1 MKKLILI
8 VLLAVSSGAYAGPP
22 GPIGRLVSSPIESV
36 RINSEGLATVYF
48 TYLIHPIDI
57 FTTGCR
63 HEEMS
68 HAFGFDANTDVGKMF
83 LSVLLEAKAS
93 GLYVTAYGTGRCMG
107 VEGSLVEVLQF
118 ARVS

>member
-1 MKKLILI
+1 MKKLILTA
-8 VLLAVSSGAYAGPP
+8 LLAASSGAYAGPP
-22 GPIGRLVSSPIESV
+22 GPIGHLISSPVESV
-36 RINSEGLATVYF
+36 RINNEGLATVYF
-48 TYLIHPIDI
+48 TYAIYGDM

-63 HEEMS
+63 HDEMN
-68 HAFGFDANTDVGKMF
+68 HAFGFDANTDVGKIF

-93 GLYVTAYGTGRCMG
+93 GLRVTAYGTGRCMG

>member
-1 MKKLILI
+1 MRKQILTT
-8 VLLAVSSGAYAGPP
+8 LLAASAGAYAGPP
-22 GPIGRLVSSPIESV
+22 GPIGRLISSPIESV

-48 TYLIHPIDI
+48 DYAIYTDL

-63 HEEMS
+63 HDDMS
-68 HAFGFDANTDVGKMF
+68 HAFGFDAKTDVGKMF

-93 GLYVTAYGTGRCMG
+93 GLRVTAFGTGRCMG
-107 VEGSLVEVLQF
+107 VEGSLVEILQF